1 MKGIGSMIVA
11 LFRPRRG
18 FDALAT
24 GPKWLWLLPLA
35 LLVVSAMLKA
45 GVSTPLVMKEQE
57 AFITE
62 QMGQVT
68 IEGEGAPVSGE
79 AGATD
84 AEKEKARAE
93 AEAGSPD
100 VVVPDDQM
108 ATVSAIATTSAVVF
122 GGIGAAVGV
131 LFTAL
136 FFFIAGKVAAKETR
150 FGAFLVLSSVAVVPH
165 ALRNLVQTLYMNA
178 TGIALQ
184 HEGLGALVAPA
195 DPGVAP
201 PLSYALLSQI
211 DIWVLWGLVILA
223 GGLVSTLIGFE
234 HKRAWTTFGAYV
246 AIVVL
251 LQAVPTIVSGAFMGL
266 GM

>member
-1 MKGIGSMIVA
+1 MKGLGSMVVA
-11 LFRPRRG
+11 LFRPKRG
-18 FDALAT
+18 FDGLAV
-24 GPKWLWLLPLA
+24 GAKWLWLLPLA
-35 LLVVSAMLKA
+35 LLIVSAMLKA

-57 AFITE
+57 AFIAE

-68 IEGEGAPVSGE
+68 IDGESAMASDEPASS
-79 AGATD
+79 D
-84 AEKEKARAE
+84 SEKEKARAE
-93 AEAGSPD
+93 AEPGSPD

-122 GGIGAAVGV
+122 GGIGAAVAV
-131 LFTAL
+131 LFTAF

-150 FGAFLVLSSVAVVPH
+150 FGAFLTLASVAFVPH

-195 DPGVAP
+195 DPAVAP

-211 DIWVLWGLVILA
+211 DIWVIWGLVILA
-223 GGLVSTLIGFE
+223 GGLVSALAGFDR
-234 HKRAWTTFGAYV
+234 KRAWTSFGAYV
-246 AIVVL
+246 AIVAL
-251 LQAVPTIVSGAFMGL
+251 LQAVPTIVSGAFMGM

>member
-1 MKGIGSMIVA
+1 MKGLGSMLVA
-11 LFRPRRG
+11 LFRPKRG
-18 FDALAT
+18 FDGLAA
-24 GPKWLWLLPLA
+24 GAKWLWLLPLA

-68 IEGEGAPVSGE
+68 IDGESAAMSGE
-79 AGATD
+79 KERAGA
-84 AEKEKARAE
+84 EP
-93 AEAGSPD
+93 GSPD
-100 VVVPDDQM
+100 VVVPEDQM

-122 GGIGAAVGV
+122 GGIGAAVAV
-131 LFTAL
+131 LFTAF

-150 FGAFLVLSSVAVVPH
+150 FGAFLTLASVAFVPH
-165 ALRNLVQTLYMNA
+165 ALRNVVQTLYMNA

-195 DPGVAP
+195 DPSVAP
-201 PLSYALLSQI
+201 PLSYAVLSQI
-211 DIWVLWGLVILA
+211 DIWVIWGLVILV
-223 GGLVSTLIGFE
+223 GGLLSALIGCDR
-234 HKRAWTTFGAYV
+234 KRAWTTFGAYV
-246 AIVVL
+246 AIVAL
-251 LQAVPTIVSGAFMGL
+251 LQAVPTIVSGAFMGM